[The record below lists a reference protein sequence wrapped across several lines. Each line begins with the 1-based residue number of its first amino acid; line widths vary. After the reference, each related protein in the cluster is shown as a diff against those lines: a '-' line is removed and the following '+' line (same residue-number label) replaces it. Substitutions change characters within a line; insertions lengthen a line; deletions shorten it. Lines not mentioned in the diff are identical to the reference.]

1 MSIVPFIQAEKEKNN
16 GKSNQ
21 VKDFSVFDFNYIPDE
36 PIMREECQHLVR
48 EMMRFEMSGIPT
60 HQAIIGSKGSGKT
73 LTMKYLQKAIVEHTN
88 LNVIYANCR
97 EHNNSF
103 KIFAHLLDTQARGS
117 SLSELYSKFCQR
129 FTGKTLVIL
138 DEIDLM
144 SSKDRRRD
152 ILYFLSRSEIP
163 YMVIMLSNNYNVLD
177 EIDQP
182 TKSSLQPI
190 SVYFKNYDAPQI
202 QEILLQRAKAG
213 LHSWDA
219 AKISKIAFKSCIRIV
234 YVADKE
240 IFAKDRGITGVLGA
254 FNAFQSMG
262 LNNFEVSSV
271 SRVYG
276 KNWKG
281 SKILDAQKQE
291 VVNAYKKRAF
301 KWRARVG
308 VPKII
313 FKIKKFLTLPE
324 RSIKKSILNTEELA
338 TVYHFPVNMIK
349 ASLIKKTSSKR
360 AEPPLGL
367 PVK

>member
-1 MSIVPFIQAEKEKNN
+1 MIKKILLGKNINKKNKDNIVDKMVSAIMKFGQDTVEFVKTVLDLHPTLDKFDDKEEK
-16 GKSNQ
+16 
-21 VKDFSVFDFNYIPDE
+21 YIPLPGDK
-36 PIMREECQHLVR
+36 RLV
-48 EMMRFEMSGIPT
+48 E
-60 HQAIIGSKGSGKT
+60 AI
-73 LTMKYLQKAIVEHTN
+73 QN
-88 LNVIYANCR
+88 
-97 EHNNSF
+97 
-103 KIFAHLLDTQARGS
+103 
-117 SLSELYSKFCQR
+117 
-129 FTGKTLVIL
+129 
-138 DEIDLM
+138 
-144 SSKDRRRD
+144 
-152 ILYFLSRSEIP
+152 
-163 YMVIMLSNNYNVLD
+163 
-177 EIDQP
+177 
-182 TKSSLQPI
+182 
-190 SVYFKNYDAPQI
+190 
-202 QEILLQRAKAG
+202 
-213 LHSWDA
+213 
-219 AKISKIAFKSCIRIV
+219 KISKIAFKSCIRIV